1 MKYNK
6 FPFIIK
12 TWRDII
18 KYLEQFESASKN
30 PNYYTD
36 ILCMQW
42 KGTSK
47 QWRNKQVPSPY
58 EKTLK
63 VVS

>member
-47 QWRNKQVPSPY
+47 Q
-58 EKTLK
+58 
-63 VVS
+63 